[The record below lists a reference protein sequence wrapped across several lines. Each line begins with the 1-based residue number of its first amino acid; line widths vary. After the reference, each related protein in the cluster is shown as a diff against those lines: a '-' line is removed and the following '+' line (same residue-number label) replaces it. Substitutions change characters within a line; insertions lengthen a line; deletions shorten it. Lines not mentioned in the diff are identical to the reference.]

1 MSGNQ
6 QSSKGIDRRSFMKG
20 AGMTALAGAA
30 GTVATVASTP
40 ASAQESSSLDIPKL
54 SNGKFDF
61 DTIYNRVGT
70 NCARWDAPPRNYP
83 DGEFKYGM
91 GVASMDFECAPCI
104 TEALQERI
112 KHHNWG
118 YLASTDGL
126 RDGIIRWNG
135 ERHGVD
141 LDPSNVVISDGVYP
155 GMIAAMRAT
164 SKTLPF

>member
-61 DTIYNRVGT
+61 DTIYNRCLLYT
-70 NCARWDAPPRNYP
+70 SPSPR
-83 DGEFKYGM
+83 D
-91 GVASMDFECAPCI
+91 
-104 TEALQERI
+104 
-112 KHHNWG
+112 
-118 YLASTDGL
+118 
-126 RDGIIRWNG
+126 
-135 ERHGVD
+135 
-141 LDPSNVVISDGVYP
+141 
-155 GMIAAMRAT
+155 
-164 SKTLPF
+164 